1 MLRMTIRKMIS
12 FSAVV
17 FLLFS
22 SSAAIVSSF
31 TFPSYLSPPLL
42 SLLLHSLFAFRPS
55 YSYTLL
61 LFYSFLTSF
70 LTFHSLHPTLHH
82 LSSSFPFFP
91 TPSHKDLICYVTA
104 TILWQGLHKKL
115 FKAIYK
121 RILYLQLP
129 LKVSAYICII
139 LWNTFLSSS
148 TFHFHSVKLS

>member
-1 MLRMTIRKMIS
+1 MLRMTIREMIS

-22 SSAAIVSSF
+22 SPAAIVSSF
-31 TFPSYLSPPLL
+31 TFPSYLPSPLL

-55 YSYTLL
+55 YSYPFL

-104 TILWQGLHKKL
+104 TILWQGLHKK
-115 FKAIYK
+115 

-129 LKVSAYICII
+129 LKVSAHICII

>member
-1 MLRMTIRKMIS
+1 MLRMTIREMIS

-22 SSAAIVSSF
+22 SPAAIVSSF
-31 TFPSYLSPPLL
+31 TFPSYLPPPLL

-82 LSSSFPFFP
+82 LPSSFPFFP

-104 TILWQGLHKKL
+104 TILWQGLHKK
-115 FKAIYK
+115 

-129 LKVSAYICII
+129 LKVSAHICII

>member
-31 TFPSYLSPPLL
+31 TFPSYLPSPLL

-55 YSYTLL
+55 YSYTFL

-104 TILWQGLHKKL
+104 TILWQGLHKK
-115 FKAIYK
+115 

-129 LKVSAYICII
+129 LKVSAHICII

>member
-1 MLRMTIRKMIS
+1 MLRMTIREMIS

-31 TFPSYLSPPLL
+31 TFPSYLPSPLL
-42 SLLLHSLFAFRPS
+42 SLLLRSLFAFRPS
-55 YSYTLL
+55 YSYTFL

-104 TILWQGLHKKL
+104 TILWQGLHKK
-115 FKAIYK
+115 

-129 LKVSAYICII
+129 LKVSAHICII

>member
-1 MLRMTIRKMIS
+1 MLRMTIREMIS

-31 TFPSYLSPPLL
+31 TFPSYLPSPLL

-55 YSYTLL
+55 YSYTFL

-104 TILWQGLHKKL
+104 TILWQGLHKK
-115 FKAIYK
+115 

-129 LKVSAYICII
+129 LKVSAHICII